1 MPEPIMGWSLTRSQ
15 GKAVIR
21 IGAKVVGHAR
31 CVAFQMTEIAIS
43 KNLFAM
49 ILRMIAELQPP
60 PVAST
65 GWKTARRD
73 AFNSKIDGDVRHDG
87 ARLDGA
93 CST

>member
-1 MPEPIMGWSLTRSQ
+1 MPEPIMGWSLTRS
-15 GKAVIR
+15 KEKLIR

-73 AFNSKIDGDVRHDG
+73 AFDSN
-87 ARLDGA
+87 
-93 CST
+93 